1 MNRDKQKIVHF
12 CFGMTSD
19 FGGRPF
25 GFSHYL
31 AVRSAWEVLRPA
43 AMVMHY
49 CHQPTGEWWERAR
62 PMLQLHQVRAIE
74 GIYGFPAK
82 HPAHRADIVRLAAL
96 IAMGGVYLDTD
107 VLVLKSFD
115 VLGNPDFAAAWEFTG
130 DGRLVGL
137 SNAVLVAA
145 KQSQFARLCLEG
157 HDPKRSLWSGFRAN
171 GRDHNYIE
179 MSVRYPAMLASL
191 CPAIVHGLP
200 QQTFLWA
207 DWSDM
212 GLGKLFER
220 DVEVPESALA
230 LHLWESHSWEKYLS
244 RLTPERVLKE
254 DTTFHREARRFLPDV
269 PVREVAAGQVLNL
282 DFSEMDAICAE
293 VDFVHSK
300 QNSAGLVGKIRR
312 AFRALRDEWNA
323 PLKADL
329 SRVQQ
334 EVENVQAAS
343 GLLLPSRFA
352 GTNTGADGRF
362 GIHDGSAEI
371 LEQHLPEGEFSALIL
386 SSDGREPGVCEAL
399 MKNPHARCV
408 WGCGDLKRAHQ
419 ISKWIR
425 RTGAQGR
432 CVFHENLLGRC
443 ESSKLFDGV
452 PDVFVDVRMGCA
464 DWIWVGNKM
473 PKFILRCGAP
483 ASGYREEMEG
493 NGYKLLESSR
503 DGCFTLFSRME
514 GGGGLPRGVK
524 RMLSIYGD
532 GVLMDNYE
540 S

>member
-1 MNRDKQKIVHF
+1 MNRDKQKFVHF
-12 CFGMTSD
+12 CFGMTPD

-62 PMLQLHQVRAIE
+62 PMLQLHRVRAIE

-96 IAMGGVYLDTD
+96 ISMGGVYLDTD

-137 SNAVLVAA
+137 SNAVLLAA
-145 KQSQFARLCLEG
+145 KQSRFARLCLEG

-191 CPAIVHGLP
+191 CPAVVQGLP
-200 QQTFLWA
+200 QETFLWA

-212 GLGKLFER
+212 GLGKLFEQN
-220 DVEVPESALA
+220 VEVPEGALA

-254 DTTFHREARRFLPDV
+254 NTTFHRAARRFLPDV
-269 PVREVAAGQVLNL
+269 PVREVAGGQVLNL

-300 QNSAGLVGKIRR
+300 QKSAGLADKVRR
-312 AFRALRDEWNA
+312 AFRALRDEWNV
-323 PLKADL
+323 PLKAEL
-329 SRVQQ
+329 ASVQK
-334 EVENVQAAS
+334 ELENVQAAS
-343 GLLLPSRFA
+343 GLLLQSSAA
-352 GTNTGADGRF
+352 GTNTGEDGRF
-362 GIHDGSAEI
+362 GTHDGSAGI
-371 LEQHLPEGEFSALIL
+371 LERDIPIGEFSALIL
-386 SSDGREPGVCEAL
+386 SGDGREPGVCEAL
-399 MKNPHARCV
+399 VKNPHARCV
-408 WGCGDLKRAHQ
+408 WVCNDLRRAHQ

-425 RTGAQGR
+425 RTGAQSR
-432 CVFHENLLGRC
+432 CVFHE
-443 ESSKLFDGV
+443 KLNSRDDLNKFFDGV
-452 PDVFVDVRMGCA
+452 PDVFVDARMNCA
-464 DWIWVGNKM
+464 ERIWPNDKM
-473 PKFILRCGAP
+473 PKFVLRCGAL
-483 ASGYREEMEG
+483 ASVYREEMEG

-503 DGCFTLFSRME
+503 DGCFTLFSRMD
-514 GGGGLPRGVK
+514 GGGGIPRRLK

-532 GVLMDNYE
+532 GVLMDNCE
-540 S
+540 R